1 VTLQK
6 VDPHGPGIGR
16 RRRGRGFSYHDLTTG
31 EAVKDP
37 ETLDRIEALVIP
49 PAWRDVWICP
59 VPDGHI
65 LAVGTDA
72 AGRRQYRYHAEWISQ
87 RGAEKFERVAR
98 LGALMPDARRRLTER
113 LSTDGLSR
121 DRVMAG
127 AVWLLDLGA
136 FRVGGEEYAERDR
149 HSEASFG
156 LATLRRD
163 HATARKDGAVE
174 FHYTAKAGV
183 DRVMV
188 IHDPETHRLVTSL
201 KRRRGGGDDLLA
213 WRRGSRGGTWHDV
226 TADDV
231 NDAVRE
237 LLGEEF
243 TAKDLRTWNAGVVA
257 AVALATQVGDDG
269 APPTSQRKLKA
280 AVTHTMKTVAGQ
292 LGNTPAVSKR
302 SYVDPVLVEHF
313 EAGRTVREAILG
325 ADPSDLAMRDRIE
338 EAVLKLVE
346 DRRRSTEG
354 S

>member
-1 VTLQK
+1 MTLQK

-31 EAVKDP
+31 QAVQDP
-37 ETLDRIEALVIP
+37 EVLDRIEALVVP

-59 VPDGHI
+59 QADGHI
-65 LAVGTDA
+65 QAVGTDA
-72 AGRRQYRYHAEWISQ
+72 AGRRQYRYHAEWVTQ
-87 RGAEKFERVAR
+87 RDAEKFARVAR
-98 LGALMPDARRRLTER
+98 LGALMPEARRRLTEQ
-113 LSTDGLSR
+113 LSADGLGR

-136 FRVGGEEYAERDR
+136 FRVGGEEYAEGDR

-163 HATARKDGAVE
+163 HATARRDGAVE
-174 FHYTAKAGV
+174 FRYTAKAGV
-183 DRVMV
+183 PRTMT
-188 IHDPETHRLVTSL
+188 IHDEQTHRLVNSL

-213 WRRGSRGGTWHDV
+213 WRRGSRGGTTWHDV

-269 APPTSQRKLKA
+269 APPSAQRQLKA

-313 EAGRTVREAILG
+313 EAGRTVRDAILG
-325 ADPSDLAMRDRIE
+325 ADPSDLTMRDRIE
-338 EAVLKLVE
+338 EAVLELVTK
-346 DRRRSTEG
+346 RS
-354 S
+354 